1 MIDNDFYLIYPCF
14 AYSSTIMGKTM
25 PLKAFS
31 ANLPS
36 TKLVLSVA
44 VFGMMLGLAGCSNS
58 STTEESAD
66 AESASAGSEQ
76 KVANDGATS
85 AEGQTITI
93 YSSRNEQLIKPLLD
107 RYTEETGVNIELVTD
122 KSGPLMARLQAEGKN
137 TPADMLLTVDAGNL
151 WQAAEQGLLQPV
163 ASTVLEANVPAK
175 YRDPKGQ
182 WTGLSLRARTI
193 MYDPSKVS
201 ADQLSTYADL
211 ADPKWKGKLCLR
223 TSNSVYNQSLVASMI
238 ENLGE
243 EKTEAVIR
251 GWVANLATDVFS
263 DDTSMLKAIAA
274 GQCEV
279 GLSNSYY
286 YGRLLDEQPNFPV
299 KIFWANQGTTGTHVN
314 VSGAGVVTD
323 SDNPDGALKLME
335 WLSSDKAQGLYASSD
350 KEYPV
355 KEGID
360 ESEMLRSWGEFK
372 KDDISVQKF
381 GERQTQ
387 AIQMMDKA
395 GYK

>member
-1 MIDNDFYLIYPCF
+1 MSLNVI
-14 AYSSTIMGKTM
+14 
-25 PLKAFS
+25 S
-31 ANLPS
+31 ANLS
-36 TKLVLSVA
+36 FTKLTLPVA
-44 VFGMMLGLAGCSNS
+44 VFGMMLALAGCSKS
-58 STTEESAD
+58 STPEESVDAGTTAPSTEQEVVKEDTTAAD
-66 AESASAGSEQ
+66 
-76 KVANDGATS
+76 
-85 AEGQTITI
+85 GQTVTI

-107 RYTEETGVNIELVTD
+107 RYTEQTGVKIELVTD
-122 KSGPLMARLQAEGKN
+122 KTGPLMARLQAEGKN

-163 ASTVLEANVPAK
+163 ASSVLEANVPAK
-175 YRDPKGQ
+175 YRDPKGM

-193 MYDPSKVS
+193 FYDPSKVS

-223 TSNSVYNQSLVASMI
+223 SSKAVYNQSLVASMM

-251 GWVANLATDVFS
+251 GWVANLATDAFS
-263 DDTSMLKAIAA
+263 DDTSMLEAIAA

-279 GLSNSYY
+279 GIANSYY
-286 YGRLLDEQPNFPV
+286 YGRLLDEKPDFPV

-314 VSGAGVVTD
+314 ISGAGVITD

-335 WLSSDKAQGLYASSD
+335 WLSSDEAQGLYASSD

-360 ESEMLRSWGEFK
+360 ESEMLRSWGQFK
-372 KDDISVQKF
+372 PDDINVQKF
-381 GERQTQ
+381 GELQTQ

>member
-1 MIDNDFYLIYPCF
+1 MSLN
-14 AYSSTIMGKTM
+14 TVT
-25 PLKAFS
+25 
-31 ANLPS
+31 ANLTAS
-36 TKLVLSVA
+36 KLTLSVA

-58 STTEESAD
+58 STTEESVDAD
-66 AESASAGSEQ
+66 ASAVSTEEGTVNNSAAS
-76 KVANDGATS
+76 DGATS
-85 AEGQTITI
+85 DDTNTITI

-122 KSGPLMARLQAEGKN
+122 KNGPLMARLQAEGKN

-151 WQAAEQGLLQPV
+151 WQAAQQGLLQPV
-163 ASTVLEANVPAK
+163 ASEILEANVPAK
-175 YRDPKGQ
+175 YRDPEGL

-193 MYDPSKVS
+193 MYDPSKVTP
-201 ADQLSTYADL
+201 DQLSTYADL

-299 KIFWANQGTTGTHVN
+299 KLFWANQGTTGTHVN
-314 VSGAGVVTD
+314 ISGAGVVAS
-323 SDNPDGALKLME
+323 SDNADGTLKLIE

-350 KEYPV
+350 KEFPV
-355 KEGID
+355 KEGVD

-372 KDDISVQKF
+372 KDDINVQKF
-381 GERQTQ
+381 GELQTQ

>member
-1 MIDNDFYLIYPCF
+1 M
-14 AYSSTIMGKTM
+14 S
-25 PLKAFS
+25 LKAFS

-36 TKLVLSVA
+36 TKLTLPVA

-58 STTEESAD
+58 STPEESVD
-66 AESASAGSEQ
+66 AEAAPASSEQ
-76 KVANDGATS
+76 EVANDGATS

-107 RYTEETGVNIELVTD
+107 RYTEETGVKIELVTD

-335 WLSSDKAQGLYASSD
+335 WLSSDEAQGLYASAD
-350 KEYPV
+350 KEFPV
-355 KEGID
+355 KAGID
-360 ESEMLRSWGEFK
+360 ESEMLKSWGPFK
-372 KDDISVQKF
+372 QDDISVQKF
-381 GERQTQ
+381 GELQTK

>member
-1 MIDNDFYLIYPCF
+1 MSLTAI
-14 AYSSTIMGKTM
+14 
-25 PLKAFS
+25 S
-31 ANLPS
+31 ANLS
-36 TKLVLSVA
+36 SSKLTLPIA

-58 STTEESAD
+58 STPEENVDADTTTTAEQSGTEQEVAKNDD
-66 AESASAGSEQ
+66 ATAAG
-76 KVANDGATS
+76 
-85 AEGQTITI
+85 GQTVTI

-107 RYTEETGVNIELVTD
+107 KYTEKTGVKIELVTD
-122 KSGPLMARLQAEGKN
+122 KTGPLMARLQAEGKN

-163 ASTVLEANVPAK
+163 SSTILETNVPAK

-193 MYDPSKVS
+193 FYDPSKVS

-223 TSNSVYNQSLVASMI
+223 SSKAVYNQSLVASMM

-243 EKTEAVIR
+243 EKTEEIIR

-263 DDTSMLKAIAA
+263 DDTSMLEAIAA

-279 GLSNSYY
+279 GIANSYY
-286 YGRLLDEQPNFPV
+286 YGRLLDEKPNFTV

-314 VSGAGVVTD
+314 ISGAGVIAN

-335 WLSSDKAQGLYASSD
+335 WLSSDEAQGLYASSD

-355 KEGID
+355 KVGID
-360 ESEMLRSWGEFK
+360 ESELLRSWGPFK
-372 KDDISVQKF
+372 QDSISVQKF
-381 GERQTQ
+381 GELQTQ

>member
-1 MIDNDFYLIYPCF
+1 MSLNVI
-14 AYSSTIMGKTM
+14 
-25 PLKAFS
+25 S
-31 ANLPS
+31 ANLS
-36 TKLVLSVA
+36 FTKLTLPVA
-44 VFGMMLGLAGCSNS
+44 VFGMMLALAGCSKS
-58 STTEESAD
+58 STPEESVD
-66 AESASAGSEQ
+66 AETTAPSNEQ
-76 KVANDGATS
+76 EVVKEEAT
-85 AEGQTITI
+85 AADGQTVTI

-107 RYTEETGVNIELVTD
+107 RYTEQTGVKIELVTD
-122 KSGPLMARLQAEGKN
+122 KTGPLMARLQAEGKN

-163 ASTVLEANVPAK
+163 ASSVLEANVPAK
-175 YRDPKGQ
+175 YRDPKGM

-193 MYDPSKVS
+193 FYDPSKVS

-223 TSNSVYNQSLVASMI
+223 SSKAVYNQSLVASMM

-251 GWVANLATDVFS
+251 GWVANLATDAFS
-263 DDTSMLKAIAA
+263 DDTSMLEAIAA

-279 GLSNSYY
+279 GVANSYY
-286 YGRLLDEQPNFPV
+286 YGRILDEKPDFPV
-299 KIFWANQGTTGTHVN
+299 KIFWANQETTGTHVN
-314 VSGAGVVTD
+314 ISGAGVITD

-335 WLSSDKAQGLYASSD
+335 WLSSDEAQGLYASSD

-355 KEGID
+355 KEGVD
-360 ESEMLRSWGEFK
+360 ESELLRSWGPFK
-372 KDDISVQKF
+372 QDSISVQKF

-387 AIQMMDKA
+387 AFQMMDKA

>member
-1 MIDNDFYLIYPCF
+1 MSLTAI
-14 AYSSTIMGKTM
+14 
-25 PLKAFS
+25 S
-31 ANLPS
+31 ANLS
-36 TKLVLSVA
+36 SSKLTLPIA

-58 STTEESAD
+58 STPEENVDAD
-66 AESASAGSEQ
+66 TTTTAEQSGAEQEVAKNDDATAAG
-76 KVANDGATS
+76 
-85 AEGQTITI
+85 GQTVTI

-107 RYTEETGVNIELVTD
+107 KYTEKTGVKIELVTD
-122 KSGPLMARLQAEGKN
+122 KTGPLMARLQAEGKN

-163 ASTVLEANVPAK
+163 SSTILETNVPAK

-193 MYDPSKVS
+193 FYDPSKVS

-223 TSNSVYNQSLVASMI
+223 SSKAVYNQSLVASMM

-243 EKTEAVIR
+243 EKTEEIIR

-263 DDTSMLKAIAA
+263 DDTSMLEAIAA

-279 GLSNSYY
+279 GIGNSYY
-286 YGRLLDEQPNFPV
+286 YGRLLDEKPNFPV

-314 VSGAGVVTD
+314 ISGAGVIAN

-335 WLSSDKAQGLYASSD
+335 WLSSDEAQGLYASSD

-355 KEGID
+355 KVGID
-360 ESEMLRSWGEFK
+360 ESELLRSWGPFK
-372 KDDISVQKF
+372 QDSISVQKF
-381 GERQTQ
+381 GELQTQ

>member
-1 MIDNDFYLIYPCF
+1 MSLSAI
-14 AYSSTIMGKTM
+14 
-25 PLKAFS
+25 S
-31 ANLPS
+31 ANLSS
-36 TKLVLSVA
+36 TKLTLPLA

-58 STTEESAD
+58 STPEESVD
-66 AESASAGSEQ
+66 AEATTTGAEQ
-76 KVANDGATS
+76 SGTAQEVAANDGAT
-85 AEGQTITI
+85 AEGGQTVTI

-107 RYTEETGVNIELVTD
+107 KYTEKTGVKIELVTD
-122 KSGPLMARLQAEGKN
+122 KTGPLMARLQAEGKN

-163 ASTVLEANVPAK
+163 SSTILETNVPAK

-193 MYDPSKVS
+193 FYDPSKVD
-201 ADQLSTYADL
+201 AAQLSTYADL

-223 TSNSVYNQSLVASMI
+223 SSKAVYNQSLVASMM

-243 EKTEAVIR
+243 EKTEQIIR

-263 DDTSMLKAIAA
+263 DDTSMLEAIAA

-279 GLSNSYY
+279 GIANSYY
-286 YGRLLDEQPNFPV
+286 YGRLLDEKPNFPV
-299 KIFWANQGTTGTHVN
+299 KIFWANQDSTGTHVN
-314 VSGAGVVTD
+314 ISGAGVIAN

-335 WLSSDKAQGLYASSD
+335 WLSSDEAQGLYASSD

-355 KEGID
+355 KVGID
-360 ESEMLRSWGEFK
+360 ESELLRSWGPFK
-372 KDDISVQKF
+372 QDSISVQKF
-381 GERQTQ
+381 GELQTQ

>member
-1 MIDNDFYLIYPCF
+1 MSLNVI
-14 AYSSTIMGKTM
+14 
-25 PLKAFS
+25 S
-31 ANLPS
+31 ANLS
-36 TKLVLSVA
+36 SAKLTLPVA
-44 VFGMMLGLAGCSNS
+44 VFGMMLALAGCSKP
-58 STTEESAD
+58 STPEESVNAETPAPSTEQEVAKENATAAD
-66 AESASAGSEQ
+66 
-76 KVANDGATS
+76 
-85 AEGQTITI
+85 GQTVTI

-107 RYTEETGVNIELVTD
+107 RYTEQTGVKIELVTD
-122 KSGPLMARLQAEGKN
+122 KTGPLMARLQAEGKN

-163 ASTVLEANVPAK
+163 ASSILEANVPAK
-175 YRDPKGQ
+175 YRDPAGH

-193 MYDPSKVS
+193 FYDPSKVN

-223 TSNSVYNQSLVASMI
+223 SSKAVYNQSLVASMI

-243 EKTEAVIR
+243 EKTEQIIR

-263 DDTSMLKAIAA
+263 DDTSMLEAIAA

-279 GLSNSYY
+279 GVANSYY
-286 YGRLLDEQPNFPV
+286 YGRILDEKPDFPV
-299 KIFWANQGTTGTHVN
+299 KIFWANQETTGTHVN
-314 VSGAGVVTD
+314 ISGAGVITN
-323 SDNPDGALKLME
+323 SDNADGALKLME
-335 WLSSDKAQGLYASSD
+335 WLSSDEAQGIYASSD

-355 KEGID
+355 KVGID
-360 ESEMLRSWGEFK
+360 ESEMLRSWGQFK
-372 KDDISVQKF
+372 QDSINVQKF
-381 GERQTQ
+381 GELQTQ

>member
-1 MIDNDFYLIYPCF
+1 MSLNVI
-14 AYSSTIMGKTM
+14 
-25 PLKAFS
+25 S
-31 ANLPS
+31 ANLS
-36 TKLVLSVA
+36 SAKLTLPVA
-44 VFGMMLGLAGCSNS
+44 VFGMMLALAGCSKS
-58 STTEESAD
+58 STPEESVD
-66 AESASAGSEQ
+66 AETPVPSTEQEVAKDNAASA
-76 KVANDGATS
+76 D
-85 AEGQTITI
+85 GQTVTI

-107 RYTEETGVNIELVTD
+107 RYTEQTGVKVELVTD
-122 KSGPLMARLQAEGKN
+122 KDGPLMARLQAEGQN

-163 ASTVLEANVPAK
+163 ASSVLEANVPAK
-175 YRDPKGQ
+175 YRDPEGR

-193 MYDPSKVS
+193 FYDPSKVS

-223 TSNSVYNQSLVASMI
+223 TSKKVYNQSLVASMM
-238 ENLGE
+238 EHLGA

-263 DDTSMLKAIAA
+263 DDTNLLEAIAA

-279 GLSNSYY
+279 GIANSYY
-286 YGRLLDEQPNFPV
+286 YGRLLDEKPDFPV

-314 VSGAGVVTD
+314 ISGAGVVTG
-323 SDNPDGALKLME
+323 SDNADGALKLME
-335 WLSSDKAQGLYASSD
+335 WLSSDDAQGLYASAD
-350 KEYPV
+350 KEFPV
-355 KEGID
+355 KVGID
-360 ESEMLRSWGEFK
+360 ESEMLRSWGQFK
-372 KDDISVQKF
+372 PDDINVQKF
-381 GERQTQ
+381 GALQTQ

>member
-1 MIDNDFYLIYPCF
+1 MSQSASNNRL
-14 AYSSTIMGKTM
+14 
-25 PLKAFS
+25 PLS
-31 ANLPS
+31 
-36 TKLVLSVA
+36 KLTLSVA
-44 VFGMMLGLAGCSNS
+44 VLGMMLGLVGCEKKPEATNETEAAATETPATAENQPSVDPTNS
-58 STTEESAD
+58 D
-66 AESASAGSEQ
+66 Q
-76 KVANDGATS
+76 VV
-85 AEGQTITI
+85 TI

-107 RYTEETGVNIELVTD
+107 KYTAETGVKIELVTD
-122 KSGPLMARLQAEGKN
+122 KTGPLMARLQAEGKN

-151 WQAAEQGLLQPV
+151 WQAAEQGLLQPI
-163 ASTVLEANVPAK
+163 ASSVLDTNVPAK

-193 MYDPSKVS
+193 AYDPSKVT

-243 EKTEAVIR
+243 AETEQVIR
-251 GWVANLATDVFS
+251 GWVDNLATDVFS

-279 GLSNSYY
+279 GLTNSYY
-286 YGRLLDEQPNFPV
+286 YGRLLDEQADFPV
-299 KIFWANQGTTGTHVN
+299 KLFWANQGTTGTHVN
-314 VSGAGVVTD
+314 ISGAGVITG
-323 SDNPDGALKLME
+323 SDNPNGALKLIE
-335 WLSSDKAQGLYASSD
+335 WLSSETAQGLYASAD

-360 ESEMLRSWGEFK
+360 ESELLRSWGSFK
-372 KDDISVQKF
+372 KDDINVQKF
-381 GERQTQ
+381 GELQTQ

>member
-1 MIDNDFYLIYPCF
+1 M
-14 AYSSTIMGKTM
+14 S
-25 PLKAFS
+25 LKAFS

-36 TKLVLSVA
+36 TKLTLPIA

-58 STTEESAD
+58 STTEESVE
-66 AESASAGSEQ
+66 AEGSAASSEQ
-76 KVANDGATS
+76 EVANDGATS

-107 RYTEETGVNIELVTD
+107 RYTKETGVNIELVTD

-251 GWVANLATDVFS
+251 GWVDNLATDVFS

-299 KIFWANQGTTGTHVN
+299 KVFWANQGTTGTHVN
-314 VSGAGVVTD
+314 ISGAGVVTD

-355 KEGID
+355 KEGVD
-360 ESEMLRSWGEFK
+360 ESDMLRSWGEFK

-381 GERQTQ
+381 GELQTQ

>member
-1 MIDNDFYLIYPCF
+1 MSLTAI
-14 AYSSTIMGKTM
+14 
-25 PLKAFS
+25 S
-31 ANLPS
+31 ANLS
-36 TKLVLSVA
+36 SSKLTLPIA

-58 STTEESAD
+58 SKPEENVDTDTTTTAEQSGTEQEVAKNDD
-66 AESASAGSEQ
+66 ATAAG
-76 KVANDGATS
+76 
-85 AEGQTITI
+85 GQTVTI

-107 RYTEETGVNIELVTD
+107 KYTEKTGVNIELVTD
-122 KSGPLMARLQAEGKN
+122 KTGPLMARLQAEGKN

-151 WQAAEQGLLQPV
+151 WQAAEQDLLQPV
-163 ASTVLEANVPAK
+163 SSTILETNVPAK

-193 MYDPSKVS
+193 FYDPSKVS

-223 TSNSVYNQSLVASMI
+223 SSKAVYNQSLVASMM

-243 EKTEAVIR
+243 EKTEEIIR

-263 DDTSMLKAIAA
+263 DDTSMLEAIAA

-279 GLSNSYY
+279 GIANSYY
-286 YGRLLDEQPNFPV
+286 YGRLLDEKPNFPV

-314 VSGAGVVTD
+314 ISGAGVIAN

-335 WLSSDKAQGLYASSD
+335 WLSSDEAQGLYASSD

-355 KEGID
+355 KVGID
-360 ESEMLRSWGEFK
+360 ESELLRSWGPFK
-372 KDDISVQKF
+372 QDSISVQKF
-381 GERQTQ
+381 GELQTQ

>member
-1 MIDNDFYLIYPCF
+1 MSLNVI
-14 AYSSTIMGKTM
+14 
-25 PLKAFS
+25 S
-31 ANLPS
+31 ANLS
-36 TKLVLSVA
+36 FTKLTLPVA
-44 VFGMMLGLAGCSNS
+44 VFGMMLALAGCSKS
-58 STTEESAD
+58 ATPEESVEAETTAPTTEQEVVKEEATAAD
-66 AESASAGSEQ
+66 
-76 KVANDGATS
+76 
-85 AEGQTITI
+85 GQTVTI

-107 RYTEETGVNIELVTD
+107 RYTEQTGVKIELVTD
-122 KSGPLMARLQAEGKN
+122 KTGPLMARLQAEGKN

-163 ASTVLEANVPAK
+163 ASSVLEANVPAK
-175 YRDPKGQ
+175 YRDPKGM

-193 MYDPSKVS
+193 FYDPSKVT

-223 TSNSVYNQSLVASMI
+223 SSKAVYNQSLVASMM

-251 GWVANLATDVFS
+251 GWVANLATDAFS
-263 DDTSMLKAIAA
+263 DDTSMLEAIAA

-279 GLSNSYY
+279 GVANSYY
-286 YGRLLDEQPNFPV
+286 YGRILDEKPDFPV
-299 KIFWANQGTTGTHVN
+299 KIFWANQETTGTHVN
-314 VSGAGVVTD
+314 ISGAGVITD

-335 WLSSDKAQGLYASSD
+335 WLSSDEAQGLYASSD

-355 KEGID
+355 KEGVD
-360 ESEMLRSWGEFK
+360 ESELLRSWGPFK
-372 KDDISVQKF
+372 QDSISVQKF

>member
-1 MIDNDFYLIYPCF
+1 M
-14 AYSSTIMGKTM
+14 S
-25 PLKAFS
+25 LKAFS

-36 TKLVLSVA
+36 TKLTLPVA

-58 STTEESAD
+58 STPEESVD
-66 AESASAGSEQ
+66 AEAAPASSEQ
-76 KVANDGATS
+76 EVANDGATS

-107 RYTEETGVNIELVTD
+107 RYTEETGVKIELVTD
-122 KSGPLMARLQAEGKN
+122 KSGPLMARLQAEGQN

-151 WQAAEQGLLQPV
+151 WQATEQGLLQPV
-163 ASTVLEANVPAK
+163 ASAVLEANVPAK

-251 GWVANLATDVFS
+251 GWVDNLATDVFS

-286 YGRLLDEQPNFPV
+286 YGRLLDEQPDFPV
-299 KIFWANQGTTGTHVN
+299 KVFWANQGTTGTHVN
-314 VSGAGVVTD
+314 ISGAGVVTG

-355 KEGID
+355 KEGVD
-360 ESEMLRSWGEFK
+360 ESDMLRSWGEFK
-372 KDDISVQKF
+372 KDDINVQKF

>member
-1 MIDNDFYLIYPCF
+1 MSLNAI
-14 AYSSTIMGKTM
+14 
-25 PLKAFS
+25 S
-31 ANLPS
+31 ANLS
-36 TKLVLSVA
+36 SIKLTLPVA
-44 VFGMMLGLAGCSNS
+44 VFGAMLALAGCSNS
-58 STTEESAD
+58 STPEESVD
-66 AESASAGSEQ
+66 AETPAPSTEQEVAKDNATAAS
-76 KVANDGATS
+76 
-85 AEGQTITI
+85 GQIVTI

-107 RYTEETGVNIELVTD
+107 RYTEQTGVKIELVTD
-122 KSGPLMARLQAEGKN
+122 KTGPLMARLQAEGKN
-137 TPADMLLTVDAGNL
+137 TPADILLTVDAGNL

-163 ASTVLEANVPAK
+163 ASTILEANVPAK

-193 MYDPSKVS
+193 FYDPSKVS
-201 ADQLSTYADL
+201 ADQLSTYEDL

-223 TSNSVYNQSLVASMI
+223 SSKAVYNQSLVASMM

-243 EKTEAVIR
+243 EKTEQIIR
-251 GWVANLATDVFS
+251 GWVANLATDAFS
-263 DDTSMLKAIAA
+263 DDTSMLEAIAA

-279 GLSNSYY
+279 GVANSYY
-286 YGRLLDEQPNFPV
+286 YGRILDEKPDFPV
-299 KIFWANQGTTGTHVN
+299 KIFWANQETTGTHVN
-314 VSGAGVVTD
+314 ISGAGVITD

-335 WLSSDKAQGLYASSD
+335 WLSSDEAQGLYASSD

-355 KEGID
+355 KEGVD
-360 ESEMLRSWGEFK
+360 ESELLRSWGPFK
-372 KDDISVQKF
+372 QDSISVQKF

>member
-1 MIDNDFYLIYPCF
+1 MSLTAI
-14 AYSSTIMGKTM
+14 
-25 PLKAFS
+25 S
-31 ANLPS
+31 ANLS
-36 TKLVLSVA
+36 SSKLTLPIA

-58 STTEESAD
+58 STPEENVDADTTTTAEQSGTEQEVAKNDD
-66 AESASAGSEQ
+66 ATAAG
-76 KVANDGATS
+76 
-85 AEGQTITI
+85 GQTITI

-107 RYTEETGVNIELVTD
+107 KYTEKTGVKIELVTD
-122 KSGPLMARLQAEGKN
+122 KTGPLMARLQAEGKN

-163 ASTVLEANVPAK
+163 SSTILETNVPAK

-193 MYDPSKVS
+193 FYDPSKVS

-223 TSNSVYNQSLVASMI
+223 SSKAVYNQSLVASMM

-243 EKTEAVIR
+243 EKTEEIIR

-263 DDTSMLKAIAA
+263 DDTSMLEAIAA

-279 GLSNSYY
+279 GIANSYY
-286 YGRLLDEQPNFPV
+286 YGRLLDEKPNFPV

-314 VSGAGVVTD
+314 ISGAGVIAN

-335 WLSSDKAQGLYASSD
+335 WLSSDE
-350 KEYPV
+350 EYPV
-355 KEGID
+355 KVGID
-360 ESEMLRSWGEFK
+360 ESELLRSWGPFK
-372 KDDISVQKF
+372 QDSISVQKF
-381 GERQTQ
+381 GELQTQ

>member
-1 MIDNDFYLIYPCF
+1 MSLNVI
-14 AYSSTIMGKTM
+14 
-25 PLKAFS
+25 S
-31 ANLPS
+31 ANLS
-36 TKLVLSVA
+36 FTKLTLPVA
-44 VFGMMLGLAGCSNS
+44 VFGMMLALAGCSKS
-58 STTEESAD
+58 STPEESVDAGTTAPSTEQEVVKEDTTAAD
-66 AESASAGSEQ
+66 
-76 KVANDGATS
+76 
-85 AEGQTITI
+85 GQTVTI

-107 RYTEETGVNIELVTD
+107 RYTEQTGVKIELVTD
-122 KSGPLMARLQAEGKN
+122 KTGPLMARLQAEGKN

-163 ASTVLEANVPAK
+163 ASSVLEANVPAK
-175 YRDPKGQ
+175 YRDPKGM

-193 MYDPSKVS
+193 FYDPSKVS

-223 TSNSVYNQSLVASMI
+223 SSKAVYNQSLVASMM

-251 GWVANLATDVFS
+251 GWVANLATDAFS
-263 DDTSMLKAIAA
+263 DDTSMLEAIAA

-279 GLSNSYY
+279 GIANSYY
-286 YGRLLDEQPNFPV
+286 YGRILDEKPDFPV

-314 VSGAGVVTD
+314 ISGAGVITD

-335 WLSSDKAQGLYASSD
+335 WLSSDEAQGLYASSD

-355 KEGID
+355 KFGID
-360 ESEMLRSWGEFK
+360 ESEMLRSWGQFK
-372 KDDISVQKF
+372 PDDINVQKF
-381 GERQTQ
+381 GELQTQ

>member
-1 MIDNDFYLIYPCF
+1 M
-14 AYSSTIMGKTM
+14 S
-25 PLKAFS
+25 LKAFS

-36 TKLVLSVA
+36 TKLTLPIA

-58 STTEESAD
+58 STTEEESVEAEGSA
-66 AESASAGSEQ
+66 ASSEQ
-76 KVANDGATS
+76 EVANDGATS

-107 RYTEETGVNIELVTD
+107 RYTKETGVNIELVTD

-251 GWVANLATDVFS
+251 GWVDNLATDVFS

-299 KIFWANQGTTGTHVN
+299 KVFWANQGTTGTHVN
-314 VSGAGVVTD
+314 ISGAGVVTD

-355 KEGID
+355 KEGVD
-360 ESEMLRSWGEFK
+360 ESDMLRSWGEFK

-381 GERQTQ
+381 GELQTQ